1 MSRRPVLLSTAA
13 ACVTLATLV
22 PVLPAVGETA
32 NTASTHKLKL
42 EVLFTAASTLPA
54 TSRQTL
60 LWEVERIWQHEGVD
74 LAWRRSDGMERPDV
88 PLRMLVIAQPSRA
101 AEASAERW
109 PVAEL
114 LPAAANHRA
123 LAIVSIA
130 GGRRVLVQAAR
141 YALLDHP
148 FGWEY
153 RLGLVLGRAAAH
165 EIGHFL
171 LATKTHAENGL
182 MRAHVDAREFADL
195 SADTFR
201 LDDAASQWIRRQL
214 HGRPAAGGAVR
225 TAGFSYEPHT
235 AKASSNHPER

>member
-1 MSRRPVLLSTAA
+1 MLRRPVLVSTAA

-22 PVLPAVGETA
+22 AVLPAVGETA
-32 NTASTHKLKL
+32 NTASSHKIKL

-60 LWEVERIWQHEGVD
+60 LREVERIWRQEGVT
-74 LAWRRSDGMERPDV
+74 LYWRQSDGMERPDA
-88 PLRMLVIAQPSRA
+88 PLRMLVIAQSSQS
-101 AEASAERW
+101 AETSAERW

-114 LPAAANHRA
+114 LPAAANQRA

-141 YALLDHP
+141 YAVLDHP

-165 EIGHFL
+165 EVGHFL

-195 SADTFR
+195 SADTFS
-201 LDDAASQWIRRQL
+201 LDDAASLWIRQQL
-214 HGRPAAGGAVR
+214 RGQPTAGGAVR
-225 TAGFSYEPHT
+225 TAGFSYERPT
-235 AKASSNHPER
+235 GNNLE

>member
-1 MSRRPVLLSTAA
+1 MFRRPVLVSTAA

-22 PVLPAVGETA
+22 VVLPAVGATA
-32 NTASTHKLKL
+32 DTASSHKMKL

-60 LWEVERIWQHEGVD
+60 LWEVERIWQQEGVI
-74 LAWRRSDGMERPDV
+74 LYWRQSDGMERPDA
-88 PLRMLVIAQPSRA
+88 PLRMLVIAQPSQS

-114 LPAAANHRA
+114 LPAAANQRA

-141 YALLDHP
+141 YAILDHP

-195 SADTFR
+195 SADTFS
-201 LDDAASQWIRRQL
+201 LDDAASQWIGQQL
-214 HGRPAAGGAVR
+214 RGQPTAAGTLR
-225 TAGFSYEPHT
+225 TAGFSYQRHT
-235 AKASSNHPER
+235 AKNVE